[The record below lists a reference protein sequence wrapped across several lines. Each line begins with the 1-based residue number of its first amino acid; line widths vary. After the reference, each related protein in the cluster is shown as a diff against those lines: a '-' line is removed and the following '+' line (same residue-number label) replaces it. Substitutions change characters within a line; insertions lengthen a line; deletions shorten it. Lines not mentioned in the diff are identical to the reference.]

1 MATTGTSSI
10 TGGAI
15 DTASIV
21 QQLMKVESQ
30 PLTKLQKKEAAYLSK
45 ITAIGSLLGSVNSL
59 KSAAAG
65 LKESS
70 ILGYK
75 ATLSDASYFTATT
88 SSAAT
93 AGDYTIKVSSLAY
106 AHRIATKDADNYT
119 SLTQDMGTGTIA
131 VTVNGATRN
140 ITIDDS
146 NKTLQGVRD
155 AINAADAGV
164 KASIVQVSPGNY
176 KMVLESASTGVAAK
190 MSIDVTGATGDL
202 ADLAFNTGTLNMSQ
216 LQDGIDAQID
226 VNGLAVTRP
235 TNTISDVID
244 GVTLTL
250 RKESATAVSM
260 SVGKDTDA
268 LKAKV
273 NAFVAAYNALNTQ
286 IKQLRGSKD
295 AKGALSGESVLLGL
309 GNSIRGVTASTF
321 AGNQLANLGI
331 STDKNGVLSVD
342 AAKLDAAITA
352 DSSAVVATLN
362 AMGASLDSTLKT
374 YVDGILPGR
383 QTGLQATVKNIQKQ
397 AEAMS
402 RRLDQIEAR
411 LKKQYTALDQ
421 LLQQLQGQSDYVT
434 EQLSQISKAFG
445 GSS

>member
-1 MATTGTSSI
+1 MATGTSSI

-21 QQLMKVESQ
+21 RQLMQVESQ

-45 ITAIGSLLGSVNSL
+45 ITALGTLLGSVNSL
-59 KSAAAG
+59 KSAAAA

-75 ATLSDASYFTATT
+75 AAVSDTSIMTATA
-88 SSAAT
+88 SGSAI
-93 AGDYTIKVSSLAY
+93 AGDYSIKVTSLAY

-119 SLTQDMGTGTIA
+119 SRTHDMGTGSIA
-131 VTVNGATRN
+131 VTVNGATKT
-140 ITIDDS
+140 IAIDDS

-155 AINAADAGV
+155 AVNAANAGV
-164 KASIVQVSPGNY
+164 KASIVQVSAGQY
-176 KMVLESASTGVAAK
+176 KMVLESAATGVAAR

-202 ADLAFNTGTLNMSQ
+202 ADLTFNAGTTNMNQ

-226 VNGLAVTRP
+226 VNGLAVTRSG
-235 TNTISDVID
+235 NTISDVID
-244 GVTLTL
+244 GVTLSL
-250 RKESATAVSM
+250 KKESATAVSL
-260 SVGKDTDA
+260 SVGKDTDSLA
-268 LKAKV
+268 AKA

-286 IKQLRGSKD
+286 IKQLRGTKD
-295 AKGALSGESVLLGL
+295 AKGTLSGESVLLGL
-309 GNSIRGVTASTF
+309 GNSIRGVTSATF
-321 AGNQLANLGI
+321 ADNQLANLGI
-331 STDKNGVLSVD
+331 SADKNGVLSVN
-342 AAKLDAAITA
+342 AVKLDAAITA

-362 AMGASLDSTLKT
+362 AMGASLDSTLKG

-383 QTGLQATVKNIQKQ
+383 QAGLQATVKNIQKQ

-411 LKKQYTALDQ
+411 LKKQYTTLDN

-434 EQLSQISKAFG
+434 KQLSQISKVFG